1 MHLYM
6 CIRVCTCKYVCV
18 HRVRTE
24 HGFLFVLQ
32 SVDSSLLSV
41 DGEDTQLKELHQ
53 QLLARDTELAAV
65 VKEKEEMERVK
76 SAMEESMCGL
86 KEQVKE
92 MQVSMC
98 VNTPL

>member
-1 MHLYM
+1 M

-24 HGFLFVLQ
+24 HGFLFLLQ

-41 DGEDTQLKELHQ
+41 DGEDPQLKELHQ